1 MRLGK
6 IYGMLKL
13 KEICMF
19 ILKNR
24 NKMVRF
30 MYLLVMFLLV
40 DVNKERLIF

>member
-1 MRLGK
+1 
-6 IYGMLKL
+6 MLKL

-19 ILKNR
+19 IFKNK